1 MAVELGRR
9 IVKDTVA
16 YNNYAIGITLPL
28 QFGENTFEQ
37 SFQTK
42 DQIKSN
48 IKNLLLTKRGER
60 ILQPQFGSGL
70 QSLLFEQNV
79 DDLEGKIEDT
89 INESLEQWLPYVTA
103 EEIDIE
109 STDELRDN
117 NKLNVSIKFRI
128 GDDINLETLTFT
140 VQG

>member
-60 ILQPQFGSGL
+60 IIQPEFGSGL

-117 NKLNVSIKFRI
+117 NKINVSIKFRI